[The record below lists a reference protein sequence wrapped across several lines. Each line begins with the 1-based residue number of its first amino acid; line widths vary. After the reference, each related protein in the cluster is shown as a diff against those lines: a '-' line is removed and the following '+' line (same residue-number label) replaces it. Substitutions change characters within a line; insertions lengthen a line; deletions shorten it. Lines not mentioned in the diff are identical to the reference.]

1 MNKSKKTT
9 YWWNRWTAVS
19 IAIMLLVLTPIFTI
33 LIKLLER
40 PGENWNHISSTLL
53 PSYFYNSLLL
63 LLGVGFF
70 TFILG
75 VSLAWIVS
83 VYEFPGRKY
92 FEWLLILPLA
102 FPSYM
107 MGYSYVGILEYTGP
121 VSSWLR
127 NNFEIAFKGPII
139 DIMNMPGVIFILSI
153 SLFPYVYVLCR
164 ASFTQQSSTFREAA
178 VLLGS
183 SKPRVFTK
191 IALPLARPAIAG
203 GLALV
208 GMEVLNDYG
217 TIKYFG
223 VDTFT
228 AGIFRAWF
236 SFGDVNTAIYLSAI
250 LTLFVLVLIWI
261 ENLQRGNRG
270 WTNRSDNSK
279 PAKRIE
285 PSRIT
290 QYALTLTCGILLAIS
305 FLLPLGQ
312 LLIWV
317 SQTWRYVVDSEF
329 GILIFRSFTLA
340 IGSAVL
346 IAILSIVLLYTV
358 RISPLKWTRYITR
371 TASIGYAIPG
381 AVIAVG
387 VMIPMIELDKIINAV
402 AATNVGLLL
411 SGTLFIVIIAYIVRF
426 MAVGYNA
433 IDSGFQK
440 TGASVNEVARSLG
453 ASPFR
458 TLWQVDLP
466 LIRNSIAAGILLAF
480 VDIMKELPLTL
491 ILRPFNFHTLATKA
505 FDMATNEMIAES
517 ANASL
522 VVVLTGIIPI
532 ILLNNVISGK
542 KKVAQKSKLSHTIST
557 KIEEQAEPPLVND

>member
-1 MNKSKKTT
+1 MEKTKKTI
-9 YWWNRWTAVS
+9 YWWNRWTAIS
-19 IAIMLLVLTPIFTI
+19 IVLMLMILTPILTI
-33 LIKLLER
+33 LIKLFDK
-40 PGENWNHISSTLL
+40 PGETWGHIVSHLL
-53 PSYFYNSLLL
+53 PVYFSNSVILLI
-63 LLGVGFF
+63 GVGIC
-70 TFILG
+70 TFLMG

-107 MGYSYVGILEYTGP
+107 MGYSYVGLLEYTGP

-127 NNFEIAFKGPII
+127 NNFDIHFVGPII

-164 ASFTQQSSTFREAA
+164 ASFSQQSSTFREAA

-183 SKPRVFTK
+183 SNPRVFTK

-223 VDTFT
+223 IDTFT
-228 AGIFRAWF
+228 SGIFRAWF
-236 SFGDVNTAIYLSAI
+236 SLGDINTAIYLSAI
-250 LTLFVLVLIWI
+250 LTLFVLVLIWL
-261 ENLQRGNRG
+261 ENLQRGNRR
-270 WTNRSDNSK
+270 WTNRSDSSRPVKKIELSK
-279 PAKRIE
+279 PMR
-285 PSRIT
+285 
-290 QYALTLTCGILLAIS
+290 ILLMLFCSVILSIS
-305 FLLPLGQ
+305 FLFPLGQ
-312 LLIWV
+312 LILWV
-317 SQTWRYVVDSEF
+317 SETWRFVVDAEF
-329 GILIFRSFTLA
+329 GILIVRSFSLA
-340 IGSAVL
+340 MGSAVL
-346 IAILSIVLLYTV
+346 IALLAIVLLYTV
-358 RISPLKWTRYITR
+358 RINPLRWIRYITK

-387 VMIPMIELDKIINAV
+387 VMVPMMKLDHFLNQFLYEGA
-402 AATNVGLLL
+402 GLLF
-411 SGTLFIVIIAYIVRF
+411 SGTIFIVIFSYIIRF
-426 MAVGYNA
+426 LAVGYNA

-440 TGASVNEVARSLG
+440 TGVSVNEIARSLG

-458 TLWQVDLP
+458 TLLKIDLP

-491 ILRPFNFHTLATKA
+491 ILRPFNFNTLATKA

-522 VVVLTGIIPI
+522 VVVLTGIIPV
-532 ILLNNVISGK
+532 ILLNNVISSKKLAEK
-542 KKVAQKSKLSHTIST
+542 KKNEVK
-557 KIEEQAEPPLVND
+557 

>member
-1 MNKSKKTT
+1 
-9 YWWNRWTAVS
+9 
-19 IAIMLLVLTPIFTI
+19 MLLVLTPIFTI
-33 LIKLLER
+33 LVKLFDK
-40 PGENWNHISSTLL
+40 PGEYWSHISENLL
-53 PSYFYNSLLL
+53 PSYFYNSLILL
-63 LLGVGFF
+63 IGVGFF
-70 TFILG
+70 TYVLG

-102 FPSYM
+102 FPAYM
-107 MGYSYVGILEYTGP
+107 MGYSYVGIFEYTG
-121 VSSWLR
+121 VLSSWLR
-127 NNFEIAFKGPII
+127 NSFDIHFIGPIV
-139 DIMNMPGVIFILSI
+139 DIMNLPGVIFILSI

-164 ASFTQQSSTFREAA
+164 ASFTQQSATFREAA
-178 VLLGS
+178 ILLGS

-191 IALPLARPAIAG
+191 VALPLARPAIAG

-228 AGIFRAWF
+228 AGIFKAWF
-236 SFGDVNTAIYLSAI
+236 SYGDVSTAIYLSAI
-250 LTLFVLVLIWI
+250 LTLFVMLLIWF

-270 WTNRSDNSK
+270 WTNRSDSSR

-285 PSRIT
+285 PSKATRIALMST
-290 QYALTLTCGILLAIS
+290 CLLILTLS
-305 FLLPLGQ
+305 FLLPLSQ
-312 LLIWV
+312 LVYWTAT
-317 SQTWRYVVDSEF
+317 TWKEVVDFDF
-329 GILIFRSFTLA
+329 GILIFRSFSLA

-346 IAILSIVLLYTV
+346 IALLSIFLLYTV

-387 VMIPMIELDKIINAV
+387 IMIPMMKFDRFLNWILSA
-402 AATNVGLLL
+402 NVGLIL
-411 SGTLFIVIIAYIVRF
+411 SGTLFVLIFAYIVRF

-440 TGASVNEVARSLG
+440 TGTSVNEVARSLG

-458 TLWQVDLP
+458 TLISIDLP

-491 ILRPFNFHTLATKA
+491 ILRPFNFQTLATKA

-532 ILLNNVISGK
+532 ILLNNVIGGK
-542 KKVAQKSKLSHTIST
+542 KKTAKKRVSEINTNPIH
-557 KIEEQAEPPLVND
+557 EEHYAEN